1 LSAPAAFFLAQAHV
15 LEQLHLPSL
24 SHEQLA
30 LPHCEHF
37 MAILLIRNTRMG
49 AT

>member
-1 LSAPAAFFLAQAHV
+1 LSVPAAFFFAQAHV

-37 MAILLIRNTRMG
+37 MAILPIRNTRI
-49 AT
+49 ATT